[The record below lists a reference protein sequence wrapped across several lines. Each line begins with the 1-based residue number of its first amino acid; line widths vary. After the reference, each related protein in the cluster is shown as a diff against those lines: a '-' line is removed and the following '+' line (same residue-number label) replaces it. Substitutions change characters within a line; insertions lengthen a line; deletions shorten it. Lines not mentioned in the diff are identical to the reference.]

1 MITANWKFIT
11 TKICMKSLRFGTFQ
25 TPFPLTFFKLML
37 TLLFSWSNIKTSTI
51 LNILTNCIFL
61 MLKTWTHLI
70 LKEHFFLL
78 IRLKL
83 LVILSIVH
91 ALSFTVLKINN
102 FTSSNSLIKKYKL
115 YLSHMMK
122 TNNSHFWNKK
132 ILSSHIQ

>member
-1 MITANWKFIT
+1 
-11 TKICMKSLRFGTFQ
+11 
-25 TPFPLTFFKLML
+25 
-37 TLLFSWSNIKTSTI
+37 
-51 LNILTNCIFL
+51 
-61 MLKTWTHLI
+61 MLKIWTHLI

-122 TNNSHFWNKK
+122 TNNSHF
-132 ILSSHIQ
+132 